1 MRIPAIWDDPRSVLW
16 KNSDHMTPADPPKP
30 PDGFPS
36 SVLDLA
42 ELGTLVEVHW
52 PRLVQIVRRR
62 LVSSLGLQLDAE
74 EIVNTAFLDAR
85 RRWPTYRTDRKV
97 SPFVWL
103 YRIVNDRLIEEWR
116 TATRQKR
123 DIRQN
128 IPWPDRPSVDL
139 GLRLVAP
146 DTSPTQAVVRDEE
159 AALMRQ
165 ALGLLREQDRE
176 VVMLRGYDDLSFR
189 EIGELLGVEENTA
202 TVRYVRALRRLK
214 DIWQRLTGE
223 SRQ

>member
-1 MRIPAIWDDPRSVLW
+1 MASTDAHEPS
-16 KNSDHMTPADPPKP
+16 
-30 PDGFPS
+30 DGFPS
-36 SVLDLA
+36 SVFDLA
-42 ELGTLVEVHW
+42 ELGTLVEAHW

-62 LVSSLGLQLDAE
+62 LDSSLGARLDAE
-74 EIVNTAFLDAR
+74 EIVNAAFLDAR
-85 RRWPTYRTDRKV
+85 RKWAAYRNDRKL

-123 DIRQN
+123 DMRQN
-128 IPWPDRPSVDL
+128 EPWPDRPSIDL

-146 DTSPTQAVVRDEE
+146 DTSPTQAVVRNEE
-159 AALMRQ
+159 AALMKQ
-165 ALGLLREQDRE
+165 ALGLLRKPDRE
-176 VVMLRGYDDLSFR
+176 VVMLRGYDELSFL
-189 EIGELLGVEENTA
+189 EIGELLGIEENTA

-214 DIWQRLTGE
+214 ETWQRLTGE

>member
-1 MRIPAIWDDPRSVLW
+1 MADA
-16 KNSDHMTPADPPKP
+16 NSPEPS
-30 PDGFPS
+30 DGFPS

-42 ELGTLVEVHW
+42 ELGNLIEAHW

-62 LVSSLGLQLDAE
+62 LDSSLGLRLDPE
-74 EIVNTAFLDAR
+74 EVVNTAFFDAR
-85 RRWPTYRTDRKV
+85 RRWTTYRTDRKV

-128 IPWPDRPSVDL
+128 VPWPEQPSVDL

-146 DTSPTQAVVRDEE
+146 DTSPTQAVVRNEE
-159 AALMRQ
+159 VALMKQ
-165 ALGLLREQDRE
+165 ALALLREPDRE
-176 VVMLRGYDDLSFR
+176 VVMLRGYDELSFL
-189 EIGELLGVEENTA
+189 EIGELLGIEENTA

-214 DIWQRLTGE
+214 DTWKRLTGE
-223 SRQ
+223 SRR